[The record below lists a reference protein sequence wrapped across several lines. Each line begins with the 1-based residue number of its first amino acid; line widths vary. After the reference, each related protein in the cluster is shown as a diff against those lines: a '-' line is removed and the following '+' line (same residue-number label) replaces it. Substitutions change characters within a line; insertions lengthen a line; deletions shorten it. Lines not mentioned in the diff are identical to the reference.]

1 MYGNGGKLE
10 FEIRERNGVGRL
22 LSRSNSSRKNCL
34 LISIF
39 LSSANS
45 VPLFYES
52 RAFGRSCRA
61 RARARSGVEEKKL
74 DYFSEFIS
82 EGGKEKGGLDESD
95 DGVGG
100 GRGSRKRGGLCCQAA
115 HWRKQCWYAAGNH
128 GSRAQVRHLVNL
140 LIIIVF
146 LLLLLF
152 FFFLVVTVVLFL
164 RAFGIGVFSYSS
176 PSSSSSSSSPS
187 HFFFSVLGFSP
198 PLPPPPPPH
207 HHHHFFILLLLL
219 CRRPS
224 FVFGIRS
231 FSSSSSLSSSSSSL
245 WSSYFVYRV
254 RSRGLEVCTGGKNG
268 YRYEFPCFL
277 QTLPISLYLI

>member
-1 MYGNGGKLE
+1 MYGTGGKLE

-22 LSRSNSSRKNCL
+22 FESHKFFAEELP
-34 LISIF
+34 LISFF

-95 DGVGG
+95 DGGVG
-100 GRGSRKRGGLCCQAA
+100 GRGGRKRGGLCCQAQ

-146 LLLLLF
+146 LLLLLLLLLFF

-164 RAFGIGVFSYSS
+164 RAFGIGVFSNSS

-187 HFFFSVLGFSP
+187 HFFFF
-198 PLPPPPPPH
+198 
-207 HHHHFFILLLLL
+207 
-219 CRRPS
+219 
-224 FVFGIRS
+224 
-231 FSSSSSLSSSSSSL
+231 
-245 WSSYFVYRV
+245 
-254 RSRGLEVCTGGKNG
+254 
-268 YRYEFPCFL
+268 RY
-277 QTLPISLYLI
+277 